1 MMKPRKS
8 ITSGPV
14 SLGNKIKI
22 AKDNAKII
30 DAVQEESENSNDES
44 FSNDEELIESKEK
57 V

>member
-1 MMKPRKS
+1 MKPRKS
-8 ITSGPV
+8 FTSGPV

-22 AKDNAKII
+22 AKDNAKVI

-44 FSNDEELIESKEK
+44 FSNDEELTESKEK